1 MNEISVFMVQEN
13 GQFELKTYSQ
23 APRTLETPEYGTL
36 SIWIWLINILNYA
49 TFRHLIESNLNL
61 MLNIF
66 PSGSKESCRSEALF
80 SILMK
85 LRLGLETRCF
95 CVRLHQLT
103 F

>member
-23 APRTLETPEYGTL
+23 APRTLE
-36 SIWIWLINILNYA
+36 IWNALDLNLTYQYIKLCN
-49 TFRHLIESNLNL
+49 FWHLNEINLNL
-61 MLNIF
+61 MFNIF
-66 PSGSKESCRSEALF
+66 PSGSKESCRSETLF

-95 CVRLHQLT
+95 CVRLHHLT